1 MKLEPLFK
9 VENNK
14 LVKLSDNSIVD
25 IDSLQKIEIKWSVVE
40 LEPECYN
47 EEFLANLREQL
58 KPNDD
63 TGKFVILVP
72 VADKTLSTAED
83 FELFVNAFN
92 HTARRI
98 KDCICVAGIELPQQ
112 IISEGFAADS
122 KAQCF
127 METLAIK
134 HAQYVYF
141 AKADSVNSQT
151 SVPSDKI
158 VLY

>member
-58 KPNDD
+58 KTNDD
-63 TGKFVILVP
+63 IGKFVILVP
-72 VADKTLSTAED
+72 IADKTLSTAED

-141 AKADSVNSQT
+141 SKADSINSQT